1 MGENWIFTTNI
12 NHPLDWWV
20 GCSVWCGYLLREID
34 SGNFFFE
41 LCGRVAL
48 LLGVEVEVENLNSE
62 QFNNSSVLQ
71 VFRLTLIG
79 L

>member
-1 MGENWIFTTNI
+1 MNI
-12 NHPLDWWV
+12 YYKYQISSGLV
-20 GCSVWCGYLLREID
+20 GGACSVCCGYLFREID

-48 LLGVEVEVENLNSE
+48 LLCVEVEVENLNSE
-62 QFNNSSVLQ
+62 QFSDSSVLQ
-71 VFRLTLIG
+71 VLGLTLIG